1 MEIVTWFVLTVLSFI
16 GLRRL
21 IIGLWEH
28 DSPSYRRQRY
38 EARMKKEDVWWE
50 YQKEGRRLP
59 SCTYVYFNTLKR
71 YFVNAVKRADC

>member
-50 YQKEGRRLP
+50 Y
-59 SCTYVYFNTLKR
+59 
-71 YFVNAVKRADC
+71 